1 MFTLVNSVLIKIS
14 SDKVTPKLLI
24 INDIRCHLSF
34 VTFAFTLSF
43 DVLCLFF
50 VHGFIGFRTSI
61 MHGLK
66 AQKRLAQGKR
76 SDALSQSTFV
86 SDTLPNRVPIGC
98 GIKYNQA

>member
-1 MFTLVNSVLIKIS
+1 MFTLVDSVLRKIS
-14 SDKVTPKLLI
+14 SDKVTLKLLI

-61 MHGLK
+61 KGMVKWVTPLGMVFKIRFFFCTIL
-66 AQKRLAQGKR
+66 
-76 SDALSQSTFV
+76 
-86 SDTLPNRVPIGC
+86 
-98 GIKYNQA
+98 